1 MLGNVVGGPHF
12 CSLKIFIIL
21 FSMKTIT
28 YNYNSVAYN
37 TFANFTIV
45 KELNPVFV
53 RWNVKKR
60 ATSL

>member
-1 MLGNVVGGPHF
+1 
-12 CSLKIFIIL
+12 
-21 FSMKTIT
+21 MKTIT